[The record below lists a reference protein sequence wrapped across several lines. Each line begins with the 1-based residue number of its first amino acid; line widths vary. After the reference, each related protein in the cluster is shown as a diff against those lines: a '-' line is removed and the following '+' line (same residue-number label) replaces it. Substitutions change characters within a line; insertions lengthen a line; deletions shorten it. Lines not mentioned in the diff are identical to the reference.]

1 MRGYVVA
8 TVKHD
13 NTLGI
18 HLYGYLPTDKP
29 VRHRVMHTI
38 DGNGGILPGTGM
50 ALLKAAHVTVVKR
63 PQSRNIGLY
72 ALLLLLRGHV
82 GSFPVE
88 PVTDLVKMTLRLLQ
102 QTETDIIVESPPADM
117 FHRTLHLA
125 FLPSRT
131 RITEMR
137 GETIVEFHVVRSI
150 TSVRKIRGNSPG
162 RI

>member
-1 MRGYVVA
+1 M
-8 TVKHD
+8 
-13 NTLGI
+13 
-18 HLYGYLPTDKP
+18 P
-29 VRHRVMHTI
+29 
-38 DGNGGILPGTGM
+38 
-50 ALLKAAHVTVVKR
+50 LLKAAHVTVVKR
-63 PQSRNIGLY
+63 AQSRDIGLY
-72 ALLLLLRGHV
+72 ALLLLLSGHV
-82 GSFPVE
+82 GSLPVE